1 MKRQTLHQIIVSEIE
16 GRVLSGEW
24 PPGYR
29 IPFEHELMAHY
40 GCARMTVNKALAGL
54 ARAGLIVRRQ
64 RAGSFVAHPRPPS
77 AILDIPDIEA
87 DIERRGMVYAM
98 RLLSRRR
105 RKPAARDE
113 AESQLAG
120 GGDLLALTCLHLGA
134 GRPFALE
141 ERLISLASVPEAEG
155 VDFAETAPGT
165 WLLGHVPWTEAEH
178 RIAALTADRRL
189 ADLLDI
195 APGAACLALSRR
207 TWRGGDHITHV
218 VQYFPGSGFDLVARF
233 TPQGG

>member
-1 MKRQTLHQIIVSEIE
+1 MRRQTLHQIIVSEIE
-16 GRVLSGEW
+16 GRILSGEW

-29 IPFEHELMAHY
+29 IPYEHELMTHY

-54 ARAGLIVRRQ
+54 VKSGLIVRRQ

-77 AILDIPDIEA
+77 AILDIPDIQA

-105 RKPAARDE
+105 RKPVVRDE

-120 GGDLLALTCLHLGA
+120 GGELLDLTCLHLGD

-141 ERLISLASVPEAEG
+141 ERLISLASVPEAES
-155 VDFAETAPGT
+155 VDFVEIAPGT

-178 RIAALTADRRL
+178 RIAAITADRRL

>member
-141 ERLISLASVPEAEG
+141 ERLISLASVPEADG
-155 VDFAETAPGT
+155 VDFAKTAPGT

-195 APGAACLALSRR
+195 APGAACLVLSRR

>member
-1 MKRQTLHQIIVSEIE
+1 MKRQTLHQIIVAEIE
-16 GRVLSGEW
+16 GNILSGAW

-29 IPFEHELMAHY
+29 IPFEHELMARY

-54 ARAGLIVRRQ
+54 VKAGLIVRRQ
-64 RAGSFVAHPRPPS
+64 RAGSFVAHPRPAS
-77 AILDIPDIEA
+77 AVLDIPDIQA
-87 DIERRGMVYAM
+87 DIGRRGMAYAM

-105 RKPAARDE
+105 RKPAARDA
-113 AESQLAG
+113 AEGQLAG
-120 GGDLLALTCLHLGA
+120 GADLLELTCVHLGD

-141 ERLISLASVPEAEG
+141 ERLISLGSVPEAAG
-155 VDFAETAPGT
+155 VDFTETTPGG

-178 RIAALTADRRL
+178 RIAAVNADKRL
-189 ADLLDI
+189 SELLDV
-195 APGAACLALSRR
+195 APGTACLALSRR
-207 TWRGGDHITHV
+207 TWRGDDHITHV

>member
-1 MKRQTLHQIIVSEIE
+1 MKRQTLHQIISGEIE
-16 GRVLSGEW
+16 GRILSGEW

-29 IPFEHELMAHY
+29 IPFEHELMTHY
-40 GCARMTVNKALAGL
+40 DCARMTVNKALAGL
-54 ARAGLIVRRQ
+54 VKAGLIVRRQ

-77 AILDIPDIEA
+77 AILDIPDIQA

-98 RLLSRRR
+98 RLLSSRR
-105 RKPAARDE
+105 RKPVARNE
-113 AESQLAG
+113 AESQLAH
-120 GGDLLALTCLHLGA
+120 GGDLLELTCLHLGDA
-134 GRPFALE
+134 RPFALE
-141 ERLISLASVPEAEG
+141 ERLISLTSVPEADS
-155 VDFAETAPGT
+155 VDFGEVPPGT

-178 RIAALTADRRL
+178 RIGALTADRRL